1 MARFLDSKVYKLV
14 NSIDDL
20 IYIGST
26 TQPLSKRFSD
36 HKANAKFKPGP
47 VHRHLNNIGWDTVR
61 IILIETVICYNKDQL
76 NQREQ
81 HYIDVYK
88 PELNKKSAFTDCP
101 HGRQHNVCV
110 ECHGSSICIHNRQKA
125 SCKDCHGARICI
137 HNKQKQTCKDCH
149 GSGICIHNR
158 VKQECKECSPKYCPL
173 CDIITGKS
181 TYKQHT
187 KTVKHIYNFIN
198 Y

>member
-1 MARFLDSKVYKLV
+1 MSKFLNSKVYKLI

-61 IILIETVICYNKDQL
+61 IILIENVICYNKDQL
-76 NQREQ
+76 TQREQ

-110 ECHGSSICIHNRQKA
+110 ECHGSSICIHNKR
-125 SCKDCHGARICI
+125 
-137 HNKQKQTCKDCH
+137 KQT
-149 GSGICIHNR
+149 
-158 VKQECKECSPKYCPL
+158 CKECSPKYCPL
-173 CDIITGKS
+173 CDITSGKS

-187 KTVKHIYNFIN
+187 KTVKHIYNFI
-198 Y
+198 YS